1 MDTVK
6 AYGSASSSPPVSLEG
21 QLLFRDMYF
30 AAQAATENYEQTRGN
45 PHCRFIPW
53 RLENTYDA
61 EGNVT
66 GYDKEGDP
74 EAEEWFQRW
83 RSGMT
88 GFPWIDAIMRQLNR
102 DGWIHHLA
110 RHSVACFLTRGH
122 CYISWERG
130 ADGESCNL

>member
-1 MDTVK
+1 MDVVQ
-6 AYGSASSSPPVSLEG
+6 AYGKNSSSPPVSLEG

-30 AAQAATENYEQTRGN
+30 AAQYATDKYEQTVGN

-53 RLENTYDA
+53 RLSNDYDSD
-61 EGNVT
+61 GKVT
-66 GYDKEGDP
+66 GYGAETDP

-83 RSGMT
+83 RYGLT
-88 GFPWIDAIMRQLNR
+88 GFPWIDAIMRQLAR

-130 ADGESCNL
+130 ADGE